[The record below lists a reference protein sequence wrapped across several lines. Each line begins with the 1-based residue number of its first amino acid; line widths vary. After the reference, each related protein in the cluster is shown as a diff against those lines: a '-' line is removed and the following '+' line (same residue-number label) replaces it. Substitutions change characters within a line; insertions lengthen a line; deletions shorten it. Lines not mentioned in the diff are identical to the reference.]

1 MIDYEAQRG
10 TDMDINEARRIIGE
24 TDGEIARLFERRME
38 AVREVASYKK
48 EHALP
53 VLDAEREASLLEKN
67 LSAIE
72 SDEFRPYFVDVF
84 KSLTGVSKSYQ
95 RKLLTGM
102 RVAYNG
108 APGAFAHLAAKR
120 AFPDAEHVAYP
131 DFSAAYGAVER
142 GECDAALLPLEN
154 SYNGDVGQ
162 VMDLAFFGGLKINGI
177 YSAEVV
183 QNLLAREG
191 ASIEDIKEV
200 ISHPQALGQ
209 CAKYVNRH
217 GWKTSVASSTSE
229 AARAV
234 RDSGRCD
241 VAAIASEEAA
251 DEYGLVKLEGHI
263 EESRSNTTRFAVF
276 ARTAKAPSERD
287 SRFVMSFTVNN
298 EAGSLGRAVSVIGY
312 NGFNLRALKSRPTK
326 KLSWE
331 YYFFAEGEGNV
342 NSADGRQMLKELAL
356 CCNNVTVL
364 GSFEEEIQI

>member
-1 MIDYEAQRG
+1 
-10 TDMDINEARRIIGE
+10 MDIDEARRIIGE
-24 TDGEIARLFERRME
+24 TDGEIARLFERRMG
-38 AVREVASYKK
+38 AVKEVAAYKK

-53 VLDAEREASLLEKN
+53 VYDAEREAALLEKN
-67 LSAIE
+67 LSVIE
-72 SDEFRPYFVDVF
+72 SDEFRPYFIDVF

-95 RKLLTGM
+95 KRQLEGM

-108 APGAFAHLAAKR
+108 APGAFAHLVAKK

-131 DFSAAYGAVER
+131 DFSAAYEAVSR

-162 VMDLAFFGGLKINGI
+162 VMDLAFFGQLKINGI

-183 QNLLAREG
+183 QNLLAPEG
-191 ASIEDIKEV
+191 VAIEDIKEV
-200 ISHPQALGQ
+200 VSHPQALGQ
-209 CAKYVNRH
+209 CAKYISSH
-217 GWKTSVASSTSE
+217 GFKTTVAPSTSE
-229 AARAV
+229 AARIV
-234 RDSGRCD
+234 RDSGRRD
-241 VAAIASEEAA
+241 LAAIASEEAA
-251 DEYGLVKLEGHI
+251 SEYGLVKLEGHI

-287 SRFVMSFTVNN
+287 SRFVMTFTVNN

-331 YYFFAEGEGNV
+331 YYFFAEGEGNI
-342 NSADGRQMLKELAL
+342 NSADGRAMLKELGL
-356 CCNNVTVL
+356 CCNNVTVT
-364 GSFEEEIQI
+364 GSYEEEIQI